1 MLEDLVIASLRQI
14 RLSLER
20 AERRENVMRKEELI
34 EGIRSPQS
42 RQAKENLSLE
52 SSSGRH
58 SRR

>member
-42 RQAKENLSLE
+42 RQEKENLSLE